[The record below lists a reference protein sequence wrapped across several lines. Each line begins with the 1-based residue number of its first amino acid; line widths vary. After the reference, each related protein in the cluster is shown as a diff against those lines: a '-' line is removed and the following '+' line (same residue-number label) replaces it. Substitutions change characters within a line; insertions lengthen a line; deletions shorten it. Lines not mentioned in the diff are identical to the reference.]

1 MKKLLIALILI
12 PALAFG
18 ATTAQQV
25 EFLLSQV
32 RADGIALSGG
42 LVYFYSPG
50 TAIAKT
56 IYSNRTK
63 TSVAANPYTL
73 DTNATAQLYGDG
85 LYRIV
90 IKNAAGVT
98 KYDRDNVYI
107 YNPDTTSATFD
118 NVFTVSAT
126 QPSPVQPAG
135 GIWADTT
142 GNNVWLSN
150 GSTYATL
157 TGNADTVDTF
167 HASKTA
173 GLADTIPVR
182 KSTGSIAFGNM
193 SSLTWNGRTASA
205 TPGANVIPVGDGG
218 GRIAWGAKPA
228 FRGALVYNSGST
240 AATAGA
246 PFTSEAYDTDNIHD
260 NVTNPS
266 RLTVPS
272 GVTKVRLSGQ
282 LYSVTGAM
290 TLLYAAIKKNGAV
303 FAGNPFHMV
312 SLTTAELAYTTL
324 PAPSPVVPVT
334 AGDYFEL
341 YAGNGSTADA
351 TGTYSWFAME
361 VIE

>member
-1 MKKLLIALILI
+1 VKKFILLLFLV
-12 PALAFG
+12 PAIVFG

-32 RADGIALSGG
+32 RADGVALSGG
-42 LVYFYSPG
+42 QVYFYSPG

-56 IYSNRTK
+56 VYSNRTK

-90 IKNAAGVT
+90 IKNSAGVT

-182 KSTGSIAFGNM
+182 KSTGSIAFTNL
-193 SSLTWNGRTASA
+193 STVKLNGSTISA
-205 TPGANVIPVGDGG
+205 TPGANVIPVGDGSGVLARGFIPDNVPGFMAGEVSAANATSTVTLDMGTVTVGDRIFVTAYANVNYATIPTAAKMQTYKASGTATISPIYGIGASTTALGPLVTGQLLWGVHSTIFKVTASGTLVLQNVASITG
-218 GRIAWGAKPA
+218 GTS
-228 FRGALVYNSGST
+228 LVY
-240 AATAGA
+240 
-246 PFTSEAYDTDNIHD
+246 DNQI
-260 NVTNPS
+260 
-266 RLTVPS
+266 
-272 GVTKVRLSGQ
+272 
-282 LYSVTGAM
+282 
-290 TLLYAAIKKNGAV
+290 GAV
-303 FAGNPFHMV
+303 F
-312 SLTTAELAYTTL
+312 LKRQ
-324 PAPSPVVPVT
+324 
-334 AGDYFEL
+334 
-341 YAGNGSTADA
+341 
-351 TGTYSWFAME
+351 
-361 VIE
+361 